1 MNNKRWYK
9 YLIYLLLVLAAVF
22 LNTSQ
27 FFPFFNKSNF
37 TFNYFHLVVNILTGV
52 LIGVIM
58 GFEHLYTEYKKEG
71 LWKINLPKLI
81 ILGLP
86 SLYFSLTYIVLYNSI
101 PVITKLV
108 VNTST
113 YLLNF
118 VSDKYISFFQ
128 LILGYVL
135 ITSFYKAEA

>member
-1 MNNKRWYK
+1 MNIKRWSK
-9 YLIYLLLVLAAVF
+9 YPIYLFLIFAFVY
-22 LNTSQ
+22 LNTSKS
-27 FFPFFNKSNF
+27 FPFFNKTNY

-52 LIGVIM
+52 LIGVIL
-58 GFEHLYTEYKKEG
+58 GFEHLYTEYKKDG

-86 SLYFSLTYIVLYNSI
+86 SLYFSLTYIVLYNNI

-108 VNTST
+108 INTST
-113 YLLNF
+113 YLLNY

-135 ITSFYKAEA
+135 ITSFYKAKA